1 MVRVVAADGDAM
13 LVFGDDLAELLG
25 ALGEAGHVSDQH
37 QVRVTGS
44 NIGEYLST
52 PLRRTGADCHL
63 CHCVKRDHS
72 STIAPVLQLPNLPL
86 ELVTTM

>member
-25 ALGEAGHVSDQH
+25 ALREAGHVSDQH

-44 NIGEYLST
+44 NSGEYFST
-52 PLRRTGADCHL
+52 PL
-63 CHCVKRDHS
+63 
-72 STIAPVLQLPNLPL
+72 
-86 ELVTTM
+86 

>member
-1 MVRVVAADGDAM
+1 MVRVIAADGDAM
-13 LVFGDDLAELLG
+13 LMFGDDLAELLG
-25 ALGEAGHVSDQH
+25 TLGEAGHVSDQH

-44 NIGEYLST
+44 DSGEYLPT

-63 CHCVKRDHS
+63 RHCVNRDHS
-72 STIAPVLQLPNLPL
+72 GTVAPVLQLPNLPV